1 MKKEDKA
8 KLEQLESRIH
18 RLEVIAEML
27 VRKVGLPDPN
37 EAQGTPNYT
46 DEMRAA
52 ILYNELLNDLSK
64 YYGNEFRIEG
74 D

>member
-27 VRKVGLPDPN
+27 VRKVYLI
-37 EAQGTPNYT
+37 QMKLKVRLT
-46 DEMRAA
+46 
-52 ILYNELLNDLSK
+52 ILMK
-64 YYGNEFRIEG
+64 
-74 D
+74 